1 MNASVER
8 IHVVGEHG
16 GEPKRID
23 CAEAVAETGLRG
35 DRHFGSEG
43 SDLTLIAREAIDAVE
58 REYGIALD
66 PGAHR
71 RNVTVVDADLGALVG
86 ERFRVGEAVCLETG
100 ACEPCSYLET
110 HLGRADLTEAM
121 AGRGGLRCRIV
132 DGGPVAVGDTLERQ

>member
-8 IHVVGEHG
+8 IYVVGEHG

-58 REYGIALD
+58 REYGIALNTE
-66 PGAHR
+66 AHR
-71 RNVTVVDADLGALVG
+71 RNVTVVGADLSALVG
-86 ERFRVGEAVCLETG
+86 EQFRMGEAVRLGTG
-100 ACEPCSYLET
+100 RCKHCSYLET

-121 AGRGGLRCRIV
+121 AGRGGLRCRVV
-132 DGGPVAVGDTLERQ
+132 DGGPIAVGDGFERQ